1 MKFNVLRNV
10 FFVAVVCACAPGL
23 ALADTIDFTGTVI
36 SATGSYAVPGII
48 GDTVTGTYTTDYGAA
63 TSTSGTP
70 GSPAGWVWDSSVATA
85 SAPSVFT
92 STAQVVGTG
101 ISYSTTFVPGLI
113 LGSQLEGSGTT
124 PASIYFYE
132 QGAGGPSAGSSI
144 EIFSTGALYSATGQL
159 LPQTS
164 TSITGSAEG
173 IFFTDNNSKTQ
184 NQLVYTLTSLTDA
197 SVTGSTVPEPSS
209 LALLGLGIAGVG
221 FMRRRKAS

>member
-1 MKFNVLRNV
+1 MKKSLLTIALLFAAV
-10 FFVAVVCACAPGL
+10 FSQPVF
-23 ALADTIDFTGTVI
+23 ADTVDFTGTVV
-36 SATGSYAVPGII
+36 SATGSYAIPGII

-70 GSPAGWVWDSSVATA
+70 GSPAGWVWSVGVTTA

-92 STAQVVGTG
+92 STAQVLGTG
-101 ISYSTTFVPGLI
+101 ISYSTTFVPGQL
-113 LGSQLEGSGTT
+113 LASQLEGSGTT
-124 PASIYFYE
+124 PASIYFFE
-132 QGAGGPSAGSSI
+132 NAEGNPIAGSSI

-173 IFFTDNNSKTQ
+173 IFFTDNNSITQ

-197 SVTGSTVPEPSS
+197 GSTVPEPGYTAILLVG
-209 LALLGLGIAGVG
+209 LAAVIFVA
-221 FMRRRKAS
+221 RRRSATAA